1 MSIAA
6 IFDQYLAIC
15 GKRYKIGLW
24 NGNRKSY
31 ALCRTVTF
39 LMILSD
45 LWRSFGWPTYCCY
58 VVCGAYA
65 RAVGDSW
72 VYCCT
77 AVKWQW
83 WGHVLSCC
91 RPSHA
96 VPRECHSLL
105 RDLIVQIESKEAELR
120 HDESDTLLDLQQSKH
135 TIQVPYSQFGIIIT
149 RGQSNLTKSASR
161 GAHSPVRGHP
171 RGSKFVPLNSWGRG
185 SY

>member
-1 MSIAA
+1 MRSVEPWH
-6 IFDQYLAIC
+6 F
-15 GKRYKIGLW
+15 W
-24 NGNRKSY
+24 WPW
-31 ALCRTVTF
+31 VTF
-39 LMILSD
+39 EGHLGD
-45 LWRSFGWPTYCCY
+45 LLTYCCY
-58 VVCGAYA
+58 VVCGVYA

-83 WGHVLSCC
+83 WGRVLSCC

-105 RDLIVQIESKEAELR
+105 RDLIAQIESKEAELR

-149 RGQSNLTKSASR
+149 WGQSNLTKSASR
-161 GAHSPVRGHP
+161 GPIP
-171 RGSKFVPLNSWGRG
+171 RLGVTPGVKICTIEFLG
-185 SY
+185 